1 MMEIQDKD
9 DESKCL
15 RNSALK
21 RAINMSGDKKNPVKV
36 NVRMPGWAIILD
48 YRY

>member
-1 MMEIQDKD
+1 MMEIRDKD

-21 RAINMSGDKKNPVKV
+21 RAINMSEDKKSLVK
-36 NVRMPGWAIILD
+36 
-48 YRY
+48 